1 MALRL
6 PDHWVW
12 DSWLA
17 EDGSD
22 YHLFFLRASRA
33 LHDPYRRHL
42 RASIGHAMSTDLRD
56 WKLLPDALVHADTPA
71 WDDLATWTGSV
82 VQGPDGR
89 WHLFYTGLS
98 HAEHGLV
105 QRIGVAISDDLLTW
119 RRSDGPLIEADARW
133 YEKLDLDAWFEEVWR
148 DPYVFADPDGDGWH
162 MIITARIPRD
172 RDIGIGVIGHARS
185 DDLVRWEVQPPLS
198 EPSGFGHL
206 EVPQVCMVNDLPVL
220 VFSCWSGQADHDQ
233 VATWAGGVYVVP
245 GKTLLG
251 PWDISAATPLNHPS
265 LYAGRLVRDPRSG
278 HWAVMGFRDI
288 EDGRFIGSIVD
299 PIPVVVDDGQVRILT
314 RPRSTGAGLPH
325 QSDAVRNV

>member
-1 MALRL
+1 MTLRL

-17 EDGSD
+17 QDGSD
-22 YHLFFLRASRA
+22 HHLFFLRASRA

-42 RASIGHAMSTDLRD
+42 RASIGHAKSTDLRE

-82 VQGPDGR
+82 VQGPGGR

-119 RRSDGPLIEADARW
+119 RRSDGLLLEADPRW
-133 YEKLDLDAWFEEVWR
+133 YEKLNLDAWFEEVWR
-148 DPYVFADPDGDGWH
+148 DPYVFTDPDGDGWH
-162 MIITARIPRD
+162 MIITARVPQDGATAR
-172 RDIGIGVIGHARS
+172 GVIGHARS
-185 DDLVRWEVQPPLS
+185 DDLVSWEVQPPLS

-206 EVPQVCMVNDLPVL
+206 EVPQVCMVDDQPVL
-220 VFSCWSGQADHDQ
+220 VFSCWSAQADHGD
-233 VATWAGGVYVVP
+233 VAAGGVYVVP

-251 PWDISAATPLNHPS
+251 PWDISAATPLDHPS
-265 LYAGRLVRDPRSG
+265 LYAGRLVQDPHSG

-288 EDGRFIGSIVD
+288 EDGKFIGSIVD
-299 PIPVVVDDGQVRILT
+299 PIPVVLDDGEVRIVQP
-314 RPRSTGAGLPH
+314 PRSTGAGLHH
-325 QSDAVRNV
+325 QSGEVRHS

>member
-1 MALRL
+1 VTLRL
-6 PDHWVW
+6 ADHWVW
-12 DSWLA
+12 DSWLVD
-17 EDGSD
+17 DGVD

-56 WKLLPDALVHADTPA
+56 WTLLPDALVHADTPA

-82 VQGPDGR
+82 AQGPDGR

-119 RRSDGPLIEADARW
+119 QRSDGLLLESDPRW
-133 YEKLDLDAWFEEVWR
+133 YEKLDRDAWFEEVWR

-162 MIITARIPRD
+162 MIITARVPQGRAIAR
-172 RDIGIGVIGHARS
+172 GVIGHARS
-185 DDLVRWEVQPPLS
+185 DDLLSWEVQPPLS

-206 EVPQVCMVNDLPVL
+206 EVPQVCMVDDQPVL
-220 VFSCWSGQADHDQ
+220 VFSCWSAQADHGGQ
-233 VATWAGGVYVVP
+233 PSSAGGVYVVP

-251 PWDISAATPLNHPS
+251 PWDISAAKPLNHPS
-265 LYAGRLVRDPRSG
+265 LYAGRLVWDRRSER
-278 HWAVMGFRDI
+278 WAVIGFRDI

-299 PIPVVVDDGQVRILT
+299 PIPVTLDEGQVRIVT
-314 RPRSTGAGLPH
+314 PPRSTGATMHHTP
-325 QSDAVRNV
+325 AVVHKA